1 MVNKLISRLKERK
14 KDLKMS
20 FSELLAFKK
29 IFISFN
35 IKQYSFNILITL
47 KDMLLH
53 IGKHIQIQTSS
64 QPYKKHFD
72 IVSMIVIMKLLSSF
86 L

>member
-1 MVNKLISRLKERK
+1 
-14 KDLKMS
+14 MS

-29 IFISFN
+29 IIISFN
-35 IKQYSFNILITL
+35 IKQYPFNILITL
-47 KDMLLH
+47 TDILLH
-53 IGKHIQIQTSS
+53 LHIEKHIQIQTSS

-86 L
+86 LWNATYIAASVNQVML